1 MHSMSS
7 VAFWFTRRVDSLRF
21 CWKTLTS
28 KPGSAQA
35 SNKKLTHL
43 LFVDDVLIFCFC
55 AAVEGKIWKNIPSLF
70 YDAMG
75 MLININKST
84 IFLPNV
90 EEEFKNIFSNQFN
103 FPLQALGEG
112 IKYLGFMSKPNNYG
126 IANRSWLL
134 SKKERKNNHRCNR
147 WISIGGRLVLIK
159 SLIEVVPVYWHLL
172 ALIPKGI
179 LCRIRKP
186 CFNFL

>member
-1 MHSMSS
+1 
-7 VAFWFTRRVDSLRF
+7 
-21 CWKTLTS
+21 LTS
-28 KPGSAQA
+28 EPGSAQA

-55 AAVEGKIWKNIPSLF
+55 AAVEGKILKDIPSLF
-70 YDAMG
+70 CDAMG

-90 EEEFKNIFSNQFN
+90 EEEFRNIFSNRFN

-126 IANRSWLL
+126 IANQSWLL
-134 SKKERKNNHRCNR
+134 SKKERKNNHRCNW

-159 SLIEVVPVYWHLL
+159 SLIEEVPVYWHLL

-179 LCRIRKP
+179 LCRIRKL

>member
-1 MHSMSS
+1 
-7 VAFWFTRRVDSLRF
+7 VKD
-21 CWKTLTS
+21 
-28 KPGSAQA
+28 
-35 SNKKLTHL
+35 
-43 LFVDDVLIFCFC
+43 
-55 AAVEGKIWKNIPSLF
+55 IPSLF
-70 YDAMG
+70 YDALG
-75 MLININKST
+75 MLININKYM

-90 EEEFKNIFSNQFN
+90 EEEFRNIFSNQFN

-159 SLIEVVPVYWHLL
+159 SLIEAVPMY
-172 ALIPKGI
+172 
-179 LCRIRKP
+179 
-186 CFNFL
+186 